1 MKIIANP
8 LKPGDVIQTHPQ
20 RGFWGCAVVLSTRDS
35 TDQFH
40 PMCHIGVTTF
50 ISKRKYSWRSINP
63 QQLEIIEF
71 SPVIRVSPSESF
83 QSKDPRTCIG
93 IYSLKT
99 SAGLTIIGNIDT
111 SLVYDKP
118 LTFEVGNGT
127 KGDFPLCGPITE
139 GIGHEAVVAWKII
152 NGSKHHRGGI

>member
-1 MKIIANP
+1 
-8 LKPGDVIQTHPQ
+8 
-20 RGFWGCAVVLSTRDS
+20 
-35 TDQFH
+35 
-40 PMCHIGVTTF
+40 MCHIGVTTF